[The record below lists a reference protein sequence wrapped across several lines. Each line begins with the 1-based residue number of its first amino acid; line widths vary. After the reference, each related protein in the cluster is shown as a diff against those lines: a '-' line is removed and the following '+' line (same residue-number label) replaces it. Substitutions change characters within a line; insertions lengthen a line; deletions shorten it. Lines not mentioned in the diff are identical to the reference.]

1 MKKFFVLS
9 LLLIVCMLPMFGD
22 NEHLWRS
29 FYVEHSDDSYIFRA
43 GVEKRYFG
51 GAKYY
56 QHFEAQMDFNVYNE
70 QFYLGFGFRTIDIE
84 KDGGWIKEQRPMINT
99 TFKYKRFKNRSR
111 LTYRMRSDG
120 NIWRF
125 RNKISLALVRPVYV
139 AYEIFADYGE
149 PLFYR
154 NRMSVGVKVG
164 VANIFYLLET
174 ISGDT
179 KSVVGTYF
187 KVRF

>member
-1 MKKFFVLS
+1 
-9 LLLIVCMLPMFGD
+9 MFGE

-29 FYVEHSDDSYIFRA
+29 FYAEHSEDGYIFRT

-51 GAKYY
+51 DKKEYY
-56 QHFEAQMDFNVYNE
+56 QHFEAQMDFNVYSD
-70 QFYLGFGFRTIDIE
+70 QFYLGIGFRTIDIE
-84 KDGGWIKEQRPMINT
+84 VDGEWVKEHRPMINA

-111 LTYRMRSDG
+111 VTYRIKPVGD

-125 RNKISLALVRPVYV
+125 RNKISLTLMKPIYI
-139 AYEIFADYGE
+139 AYEIFADYGK

-154 NRMSVGVKVG
+154 NRMSAGVKYG
-164 VANIFYLLET
+164 FANIFYLFET
-174 ISGDT
+174 ISGET
-179 KSVVGTYF
+179 KHVIGTYF